1 MEQFFVVTLFYVVLS
16 YSLITNIELNRLLM
30 NVIEGVNLCYIHDE
44 NKLTK
49 CKRRA

>member
-16 YSLITNIELNRLLM
+16 YSSITNIELNRLLM

-44 NKLTK
+44 NKFTK